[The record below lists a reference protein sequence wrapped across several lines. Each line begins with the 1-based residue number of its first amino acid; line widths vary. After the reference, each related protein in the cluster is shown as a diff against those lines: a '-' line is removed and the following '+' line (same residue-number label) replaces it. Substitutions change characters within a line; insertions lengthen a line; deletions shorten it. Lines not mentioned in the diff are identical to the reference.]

1 MAAAVRP
8 LGYRPGGELMS
19 RVHCEYPP
27 RFFCGFLFLLLVF
40 ISASWIF
47 LCVCVCVCAGARRR
61 FYAHLESG
69 YARTWRRLDTA
80 GRRAIRQRFDSYFQD
95 RSPPR
100 IPSYTYSWYSYY
112 RAVIARRECSE
123 PLGGAFGRLGS
134 ELKRKRILIVIG
146 FSCFFLRRGNK
157 SFCVCVCRTPAGAF
171 SMDWALFPLLGSA
184 RFSAFAVSDWDFL
197 YFVFFRG
204 CRPFQWRSTQP

>member
-1 MAAAVRP
+1 MPWLQPSVLSGIVQVVSSWAGSTVSI
-8 LGYRPGGELMS
+8 LPGFFVVSCFFYLS
-19 RVHCEYPP
+19 SSPP
-27 RFFCGFLFLLLVF
+27 RGF
-40 ISASWIF
+40 S
-47 LCVCVCVCAGARRR
+47 CVCVCVCAGARRR

-123 PLGGAFGRLGS
+123 PLGAFGRLGS